1 MADFDAL
8 LAAEVSGYEEKSWT
22 GQLGGG
28 TVTLTAKPLTPA
40 DLQFVERKFKGFT
53 SAPTPEGMVEL
64 IIRKARSDDKQAF
77 IHGKHA
83 ALLNRVHMNKIGEI
97 FGALFGDQVTSEE
110 DDEKFEARVGK

>member
-1 MADFDAL
+1 MDFDAL
-8 LAAEVSGYEEKSWT
+8 LKAEVSGYEEKTWT
-22 GQLGGG
+22 GELGG
-28 TVTLTAKPLTPA
+28 TMVTLTAKPLTPA

-64 IIRKARSDDKQAF
+64 IIRKARSNDAQAF